1 MIPIDAGPLVALF
14 DPSDGA
20 HTGCVDLLR
29 TIQAPVVTTTCVLTE
44 VLHLL
49 SPASRGA
56 RSLMDF
62 IGAGGLQVREL
73 DGDNLTRA
81 FELMVQYADA
91 PMDLA
96 DASLVVMAERL
107 KIRRIFT
114 LDRNDF
120 LFGSVPAIA
129 TPTSKSS
136 VRAEHIDTGGE
147 TVGSRECDNQDCL
160 NGSPSQPIS

>member
-1 MIPIDAGPLVALF
+1 MILIDAGPLVALF

-44 VLHLL
+44 VFHLL
-49 SPASRGA
+49 SPASRGT

-120 LFGSVPAIA
+120 LFYRIRSGHHHADFQVI
-129 TPTSKSS
+129 
-136 VRAEHIDTGGE
+136 
-147 TVGSRECDNQDCL
+147 
-160 NGSPSQPIS
+160 SPR